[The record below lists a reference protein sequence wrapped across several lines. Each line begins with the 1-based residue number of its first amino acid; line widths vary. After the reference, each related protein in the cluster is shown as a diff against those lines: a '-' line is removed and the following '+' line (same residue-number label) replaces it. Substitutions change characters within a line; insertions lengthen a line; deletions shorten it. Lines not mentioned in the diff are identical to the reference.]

1 MKQLKRI
8 LLVLTPMGAAAFFGG
23 GGTYDSF
30 AELANW
36 SPARKREGAASNRSL
51 RSTKRVLLAA
61 MLIGGAA
68 YLGFGGTFANFQA
81 ETSNGGNSISSG
93 TLTLNNTVNNSAT
106 ACASYLADSHDNLRR
121 NCDTAL
127 SISNVAPGVVGASAT
142 AKIQIANGGSID
154 GRSLYLWAPF
164 PNGKLTTA
172 ITGTT
177 ASPATPGS
185 IAVSGGMEGVVSSGD
200 TISVAYGGKSSTF
213 TVNGT
218 VTPASNSNGGATS
231 IPVSGST
238 TLTFPIG
245 ATVTDTS
252 ADTNASTTNCYDSQY
267 TSGLTAGASY
277 GSQLNF
283 NPLTGN
289 PLCSSVLMYVQ
300 EITGSYSYCWFG
312 LGSSQSGYDAGWGAF
327 TEFQDST
334 HSNASAGKCVAPIYN
349 TTSSSPTGSG
359 VTSINVGTGNL
370 NGNVVTGDT
379 IQVTSGTT
387 VSTFTASAA
396 ATFGA
401 SSISIN
407 SATVPAAF
415 ANGATVVDTTQQTKL
430 DNDGAQSTQYDTVSA
445 FDTGHNFN
453 ATKLELSPLTGNG
466 AIDSSINHAVE
477 LAHGAS
483 RTFYIGL
490 YVPKPSSLNQNYL
503 QGLFSTF
510 GLTWHM
516 DQ

>member
-1 MKQLKRI
+1 MRQLKRI

-23 GGTYDSF
+23 GGTHDSF

-36 SPARKREGAASNRSL
+36 SPAPEGEGASTSSL
-51 RSTKRVLLAA
+51 KTTKRILLAA

-81 ETSNGGNSISSG
+81 ETSNPGSSISSG
-93 TLTLNNTVNNSAT
+93 TLTLNNTANSGT

-121 NCDTAL
+121 NCDAAL
-127 SISNVAPGVVGASAT
+127 TVSNVAPGVVGPSAT

-172 ITGTT
+172 INGTT
-177 ASPATPGS
+177 GSPATPGS
-185 IAVSGGMEGVVSSGD
+185 IAVSGGMEGVVSNTD
-200 TISVAYGGKSSTF
+200 TISVAYGGKSATF

-218 VTPASNSNGGATS
+218 VTPATSSNGGATS

-238 TLTFPIG
+238 SLTFPAG
-245 ATVTDTS
+245 STVTDTS
-252 ADTNASTTNCYDSQY
+252 ADTNPSTTNCYDSQY

-277 GSQLNF
+277 GSELNF

-334 HSNASAGKCVAPIYN
+334 HSNTSAGKCVAPVYA
-349 TTSSSPTGSG
+349 TTSGSATGSG
-359 VTSINVGTGNL
+359 VTAITVAANSL

-387 VSTFTASAA
+387 VQTFVASAP

-415 ANGATVVDTTQQTKL
+415 ASGATVVDTTQQTKL

-453 ATKLELSPLTGNG
+453 ATKLELSPITGNG
-466 AIDSSINHAVE
+466 AIDASVNHTVE
-477 LAHGAS
+477 LAHGAT